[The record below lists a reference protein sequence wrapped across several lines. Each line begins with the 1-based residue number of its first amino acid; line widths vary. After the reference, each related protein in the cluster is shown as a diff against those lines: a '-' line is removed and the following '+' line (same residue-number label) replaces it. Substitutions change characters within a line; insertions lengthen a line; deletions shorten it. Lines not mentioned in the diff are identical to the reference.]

1 MNRELL
7 LERLQRYGAKYPE
20 ELEQVRAI
28 EVLIRENR
36 DCFERTR
43 VAGHV
48 TGSSWIVD
56 ERGERTL
63 LTHHRKLNRWLQLGG
78 HCDGDEDVLRV
89 ALKEAEEES
98 GLTSLQAVSD
108 EIFDIDVHPIPAR
121 GAEPEHLHYD
131 IRFLLLQKGRAECV
145 VSEESL
151 DLKWFTYSDLNFM
164 PLDHSVRR
172 MALKWVERS
181 NR

>member
-1 MNRELL
+1 MNREVLL
-7 LERLQRYGAKYPE
+7 DKLQRYGAQFPE

-28 EVLIRENR
+28 EILIRENR

-43 VAGHV
+43 VAGHI

-56 ERGERTL
+56 ERGEKTL
-63 LTHHRKLNRWLQLGG
+63 LTHHRKLNKWLQLGG
-78 HCDGDEDVLRV
+78 HCDGDEDVLGV
-89 ALKEAEEES
+89 AMREAEEES
-98 GLTSLQAVSD
+98 GLTSLQVASD

-131 IRFLLLQKGRAECV
+131 IRFLLRQRGEAEYV

-151 DLKWFTYSDLNFM
+151 DLKWFTYPELELI
-164 PLDHSVRR
+164 PLDDGVMR
-172 MALKWVERS
+172 MARKWAERMS
-181 NR
+181 R